1 MNLLVRVSLLF
12 LPFLIFPRTLGALP
26 GPEVRRDVHLMGT
39 VASLRTFAADREVG
53 LGRLEGFLRIL
64 EDSERDLSTWQPES
78 DISRLNRQPI
88 GMPFPLE
95 GSLCRLFLDLQIWR
109 DRTRGAFD
117 PALGALVE
125 AWGLR
130 TGGNHPSPEELSSA
144 RKRTGL
150 NHLHLDRSTCHVIRR
165 QDVLIDVGG
174 FGKGEALDRVLDYS
188 VKAGFDGWMI
198 DLGGQIMVH
207 GNPPDRESWT
217 IDLSHPVHRRK
228 SALTLD
234 LVSGSLATSGGSE
247 RDVKAGEERI
257 GHILD
262 PRSGLPVVSD
272 VSVAVWH
279 PSALV
284 ADILSTAMYVMGVE
298 EGIEWAETHDIAIC
312 FLVPL
317 EVGNVG
323 SDVGGDVDFRASPLF
338 ERMFLKH

>member
-1 MNLLVRVSLLF
+1 MNLLVRIGLLF
-12 LPFLIFPRTLGALP
+12 LPFLIFPPILGSLGAIP

-39 VASLRTFAADREVG
+39 VASLRTFATDREAG
-53 LGRLEGFLRIL
+53 LERLEGFLRIL
-64 EDSERDLSTWQPES
+64 EDSERELSTWQPES
-78 DISRLNRQPI
+78 VISRLNRHPI

-95 GSLCRLFLDLQIWR
+95 GSLCRLFSDLQVWR
-109 DRTRGAFD
+109 DRTGGVFD

-144 RKRTGL
+144 RERTGL
-150 NHLHLDRSTCHVIRR
+150 NHLHLDPAACHVMRR
-165 QDVLIDVGG
+165 QDVRIDVGG

-188 VKAGFDGWMI
+188 VKAGFEGWMI
-198 DLGGQIMVH
+198 NLGGQVMVH
-207 GNPPDRESWT
+207 GSPPDRESWS
-217 IDLSHPVHRRK
+217 IDLSHPVHRKK

-272 VSVAVWH
+272 VSVTVWH

-298 EGIEWAETHDIAIC
+298 EGVEWAEAHDIAVC
-312 FLVPL
+312 FLVPQKT
-317 EVGNVG
+317 G
-323 SDVGGDVDFRASPLF
+323 DAGGDVDFRASPLF
-338 ERMFLKH
+338 ERMFLKHE